1 MATPTYAEVLTQIN
15 TYIVANGNNEI
26 TANVL
31 NPILAF
37 MLDFSNN
44 NIGDLNALTT
54 DETNSLVEAINSLKE
69 SFDNLS
75 NSGVQLHTG
84 YDNPNDTP
92 PSSFNYADFFMELDI
107 IDDSPIKL
115 WQWNGFEWLDYS
127 EVPSTNSDNVENNSG
142 VSGSSVTDALNTL
155 NGLINGL
162 PEQLD
167 FEANGVDNFIDIGT
181 TDIVRSFFYGSVLQI
196 KDDWSQTG
204 SVVTFTFIPD
214 AGAGIKNLSFI

>member
-1 MATPTYAEVLTQIN
+1 MATPTYATVLSQIN

-31 NPILAF
+31 NPILQLI
-37 MLDFSNN
+37 LDFANN
-44 NIGDLNALTT
+44 TIGDLDDLTT
-54 DETNSLVEAINSLKE
+54 DENYTVVAALNSLVQNILDITNGSVK
-69 SFDNLS
+69 
-75 NSGVQLHTG
+75 LHTG
-84 YDNPNDTP
+84 YEDPNITP
-92 PSSFNYADFFMELDI
+92 PSSYNYADFFMELDI

-127 EVPSTNSDNVENNSG
+127 EVPSTNSDNVQNNSG
-142 VSGSSVTDALNTL
+142 VSGFSVTDALNTL

-181 TDIVRSFFYGSVLQI
+181 TDIVRSFFYSSVLQI